1 MAEAQP
7 KQKKTKERMDPLVA
21 SLMPESDKKMAGI
34 AGISLVVAFFSLK
47 FSTLYILSNSSL
59 IIKSN
64 SASKGRYFNS
74 LSLVY
79 TLYNF
84 CFGLMA

>member
-34 AGISLVVAFFSLK
+34 AGISLVVALAFSLWASMYEAVVEEVIFEDK
-47 FSTLYILSNSSL
+47 AAADLS
-59 IIKSN
+59 
-64 SASKGRYFNS
+64 A
-74 LSLVY
+74 
-79 TLYNF
+79 
-84 CFGLMA
+84 